1 MCSSDLARVYLR
13 PHELELSAPTAA
25 ANRLGTSLPASVLR
39 VSRSGAITRVAC
51 RPHGSEQELHVD
63 IPTETARH
71 LQINLEPGAHVAI
84 TPRRA
89 RVFIPGPEYVI

>member
-1 MCSSDLARVYLR
+1 
-13 PHELELSAPTAA
+13 
-25 ANRLGTSLPASVLR
+25 
-39 VSRSGAITRVAC
+39 
-51 RPHGSEQELHVD
+51 
-63 IPTETARH
+63 